1 MVRILENSSKE
12 EELNELELFNLKKR
26 RLNRRYDSYLIGRK
40 EVYFVNISDDKTGS
54 NGQFMA
60 DFWFNCK

>member
-26 RLNRRYDSYLIGRK
+26 RLNRRYDSYRK
-40 EVYFVNISDDKTGS
+40 EGKVFCQYFR
-54 NGQFMA
+54 
-60 DFWFNCK
+60 